1 MIQSI
6 TGLSNPP
13 TSTEEKPSAVT
24 RVEQSFMAMLKD
36 TVEQVNAQQIAA
48 DQAVQEVH
56 AGGEKNLHEAMIALE
71 QADISVRYLVQVR
84 NKMLEAYQEIMRMQ
98 V

>member
-13 TSTEEKPSAVT
+13 STTEESPSAVT
-24 RVEQSFMAMLKD
+24 RVEQSFMNMLKD

>member
-1 MIQSI
+1 MIQSL
-6 TGLSNPP
+6 TGSGAASPAAGKDQSP
-13 TSTEEKPSAVT
+13 VTSIEK
-24 RVEQSFMAMLKD
+24 SFSDLLKNSI
-36 TVEQVNAQQIAA
+36 EQVNTRQVEA
-48 DQAVQEVH
+48 DKAVQEVH

-84 NKMLEAYQEIMRMQ
+84 NKMLEAYQEVMRMQ